1 MYKVVLV
8 DDEEL
13 IVEGMKQLVDWKEL
27 GCEIAGIAYDGDEA
41 LDIINEA
48 EPDIIITDIRMPAM
62 NGLEMIDR
70 VKEQLPDVVIMIMS
84 GYSDF
89 EYAHQA
95 LEKGAACYMLKPVLE
110 KDLRERIQQA
120 VGKLDERR
128 LQKQKA
134 EEITVRLY
142 QLKRGAKENFLRKL
156 IREELSA
163 SYVDSMWESMELC
176 EKRPCL
182 RVALLESDVGLGDS
196 GQAVIKFAVDNVI
209 EEICQAGGNCESVSL
224 GDESSAVFWLC
235 EPDDGNGLGELVKQI
250 QDTVQQFCRVS
261 LSAGLSR
268 VHDFPGGAI
277 AVYQEAKNALG
288 RRFYESIPLHIYE
301 GEVTRQEI
309 PYKEVRE
316 GEEKLLNA
324 VESQDR
330 KKAELW
336 LGRMYRLMFEHACA
350 EPEDIYTEVL
360 HLLTEYQDILMRHQ
374 IENGAYENSRIFQ
387 PEYLYQFKTGK
398 ELRTWLETVT
408 LQVIDFLGQ
417 EGGAQTG
424 MIDQI
429 RQYISK
435 NYQTVTRQNT
445 ADYFFLNPS
454 YLSQLFKAE
463 TGEVFTDYVTR
474 VRMEE
479 AKRLLTMTDYKIQY
493 IAELVGYTSNQHFT
507 RTFKK
512 YAGMQPVEYRKTN

>member
-1 MYKVVLV
+1 MYKVVLA

-128 LQKQKA
+128 RQKQKA
-134 EEITVRLY
+134 EEITVRPY

-176 EKRPCL
+176 ERRPCL

-209 EEICQAGGNCESVSL
+209 EEICRAGGNCESVSL

-235 EPDDGNGLGELVKQI
+235 EPGDGDGLGELVKQI

-261 LSAGLSR
+261 ISAGLSR

-277 AVYQEAKNALG
+277 AAYQEAKNALG

-301 GEVTRQEI
+301 G
-309 PYKEVRE
+309 
-316 GEEKLLNA
+316 
-324 VESQDR
+324 
-330 KKAELW
+330 
-336 LGRMYRLMFEHACA
+336 
-350 EPEDIYTEVL
+350 
-360 HLLTEYQDILMRHQ
+360 
-374 IENGAYENSRIFQ
+374 
-387 PEYLYQFKTGK
+387 
-398 ELRTWLETVT
+398 
-408 LQVIDFLGQ
+408 
-417 EGGAQTG
+417 GGDQTG
-424 MIDQI
+424 D
-429 RQYISK
+429 S
-435 NYQTVTRQNT
+435 
-445 ADYFFLNPS
+445 L
-454 YLSQLFKAE
+454 
-463 TGEVFTDYVTR
+463 
-474 VRMEE
+474 
-479 AKRLLTMTDYKIQY
+479 
-493 IAELVGYTSNQHFT
+493 
-507 RTFKK
+507 
-512 YAGMQPVEYRKTN
+512 